1 MVQKARVQPSGFR
14 EGPAIWEV
22 RKQPPASLPSAGGE
36 ARGGGEAGPG
46 EQPLGVVGDRRG
58 EVHQAD
64 GLCPPGQ
71 NISGAGTGFRCAAAL
86 LVLSLW
92 VFCVSWLPGAWPQQG
107 VGGFLVPGGRGA
119 GHPGSMC
126 SPTCSSVGSLCRAV
140 ETAAP
145 ASTRGSR
152 MPLGEGWVLCSL
164 AWLEVR
170 APSSALA
177 GGWGARC
184 PVVEQLSSERL
195 LSPQLPLS
203 SRENR
208 LPLALFSFVPVG
220 ISGLPACVTLKT

>member
-1 MVQKARVQPSGFR
+1 MVQKAWLRPSGFR
-14 EGPAIWEV
+14 EGPALREV
-22 RKQPPASLPSAGGE
+22 IKQPPASLPSAGGE

-71 NISGAGTGFRCAAAL
+71 NISGAGTGFCCAAAV

-92 VFCVSWLPGAWPQQG
+92 VFCASWLPGAWPRQG
-107 VGGFLVPGGRGA
+107 VGGFVVPGGRGA
-119 GHPGSMC
+119 GDPGATC
-126 SPTCSSVGSLCRAV
+126 GPTCNSVGSLHRAV

-152 MPLGEGWVLCSL
+152 VPLGEGWVLRSL
-164 AWLEVR
+164 ARLGFR

-177 GGWGARC
+177 GG
-184 PVVEQLSSERL
+184 
-195 LSPQLPLS
+195 
-203 SRENR
+203 
-208 LPLALFSFVPVG
+208 
-220 ISGLPACVTLKT
+220 